1 MRTARTICAA
11 AAVMAVG
18 LPFIDAARAA
28 APMVKTPSPGY
39 YRMMLGDFEITA
51 LSDGSLRLKVG
62 EVLTH
67 ANPARVGKSL
77 ARAFLT
83 EPVETSDNAYLINTG
98 AQLVLVDTG
107 TGSTFGPGLGKLA
120 ANLQASGYTPDQV
133 DEIYITHMHGD
144 HVGGLLAGARLAF
157 PNATV
162 RADRREADYWLSKE
176 KMDAAPQEARAGFE
190 RAMAALGPYV
200 EAGRFK
206 PFDGDTELVP
216 GVRALPSHGHTPGH
230 TTYVVQSKGEKLVLW
245 GDLVHV
251 AAVQFGEPSVTIKY
265 DTDPTAAV
273 AERRKAFATAARDG
287 CWIGA
292 AHLAFPG
299 LGHVRAEG
307 KAYAFV
313 PANYAQLH

>member
-1 MRTARTICAA
+1 MRSARTICAA

-107 TGSTFGPGLGKLA
+107 TGSTFGPDLGKLA

-190 RAMAALGPYV
+190 RAMAALSPYV

-251 AAVQFGEPSVTIKY
+251 AVVQFGEPSVTIKY